1 MRRLLSQPEPS
12 VSNAHGTA
20 GQEEATVF
28 VLVVWAMDG
37 PRFVAVATTE
47 EAGLT
52 QIARYVA
59 EQAQWP
65 LWPPADRRV
74 TAPLESGDRVGEVTE
89 YFCHV
94 GERWEAEWL
103 TTARLGQ
110 DAASGVWS
118 GSLPLSV
125 RPPVGPPDR
134 KDE

>member
-59 EQAQWP
+59 EQAQWQLDVMP
-65 LWPPADRRV
+65 TGR
-74 TAPLESGDRVGEVTE
+74 
-89 YFCHV
+89 
-94 GERWEAEWL
+94 AEN
-103 TTARLGQ
+103 
-110 DAASGVWS
+110 
-118 GSLPLSV
+118 
-125 RPPVGPPDR
+125 GP
-134 KDE
+134 